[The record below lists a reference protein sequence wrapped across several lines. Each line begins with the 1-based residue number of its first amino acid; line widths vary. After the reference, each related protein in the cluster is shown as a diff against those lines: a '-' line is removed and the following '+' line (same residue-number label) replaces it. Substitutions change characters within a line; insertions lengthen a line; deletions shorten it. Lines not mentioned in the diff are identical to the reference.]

1 MRKLIIFFAAA
12 LALAACK
19 EKIYTGPLNSPVGSW
34 DGVKTEYYFNGEW
47 VGETQECEYPAISF
61 YEGGLCCIEGVKG
74 AFPYTYDNASGML
87 QIDSTVFGVR
97 TLTGVEFVIEYIET
111 LFPEEAL
118 PTSDSETPEVPAEP
132 EVPEVQPDK
141 NGIILPVEYEGLIIN
156 ADDNGYYYEIGVEG
170 TERIYCNFFGG
181 KDEAGTMIID
191 FWYDNYTAHYI
202 PLVVEPKK

>member
-12 LALAACK
+12 LAFAACK
-19 EKIYTGPLNSPVGSW
+19 EKIYTGPLDSPVGSW

-156 ADDNGYYYEIGVEG
+156 ADDNGYYYEVGVEG

-181 KDEAGTMIID
+181 KDAAGTRIID

>member
-111 LFPEEAL
+111 ILPEEVQ
-118 PTSDSETPEVPAEP
+118 PDSDSEPPEVPAEP